1 MSSTQLPLGINL
13 QFSQSFANYNA
24 TFNHTA
30 LLVLRQV
37 IARQS
42 ENSLYLWGES
52 GTGKTHLLQAACQEM
67 TYFDQTPAYIPL
79 SELKSEGT
87 MILEGLDSLDLVCL
101 DDLQVIVGFNDWE
114 RALFNLFNLLKDHN
128 IPLLMTGNAAP
139 NDLGLKLLDLESRL
153 SWGGVFKLQ
162 CLDNKEKIKALQQHA
177 KQLGFELP
185 EKVARYLLKQFA
197 YDLETLIQQLRSLD
211 YASLAAHRKI
221 TLPFVRQWLTT
232 LASPPP

>member
-1 MSSTQLPLGINL
+1 MSTQLPLGIHL

-42 ENSLYLWGES
+42 ENSLYLWGAS
-52 GTGKTHLLQAACQEM
+52 GTGKTHLLQAACQEIA
-67 TYFDQTPAYIPL
+67 YLDQTPAYIPL
-79 SELKSEGT
+79 AEFKSAGT
-87 MILEGLDSLDLVCL
+87 IVLEGLDNLDLVCL
-101 DDLQVIVGFNDWE
+101 DDLQEIVGSNDWE
-114 RALFNLFNLLKDHN
+114 GALFDLFNRLKDRN
-128 IPLLMTGNAAP
+128 IPLLMTGNDSP
-139 NDLGLKLLDLESRL
+139 NELGLHLLDLESRL

-162 CLDNKEKIKALQQHA
+162 SLDNKEKIKALQQHA
-177 KQLGFELP
+177 QQLGFELS

-197 YDLETLIQQLRSLD
+197 YDLASLIHQLRNLD

-221 TLPFVRQWLTT
+221 TLPFVRQWLATIK
-232 LASPPP
+232 

>member
-1 MSSTQLPLGINL
+1 MSTQLPLGINL

-52 GTGKTHLLQAACQEM
+52 STGKTHLLQAACQEM
-67 TYFDQTPAYIPL
+67 AYFDQTPAYIPL

-87 MILEGLDSLDLVCL
+87 VVLEGLDNLDLVCL
-101 DDLQVIVGFNDWE
+101 DDLQVIVGSSEWE
-114 RALFNLFNLLKDHN
+114 HALFNLFNRLKDQN
-128 IPLLMTGNAAP
+128 IPLLMTGDVAP
-139 NDLGLKLLDLESRL
+139 NELGLGLLDLESRL

-162 CLDNKEKIKALQQHA
+162 GLDNKEKIKALQQHA
-177 KQLGFELP
+177 KQLGC
-185 EKVARYLLKQFA
+185 YLLKQFA
-197 YDLETLIQQLRSLD
+197 YDLETLVHQLRSLD

-221 TLPFVRQWLTT
+221 TLPFVRQWLATVK
-232 LASPPP
+232 

>member
-1 MSSTQLPLGINL
+1 MSTQLPLGINL

-42 ENSLYLWGES
+42 ENSLYLWGEAS
-52 GTGKTHLLQAACQEM
+52 TGKTHLLQAACQEIA
-67 TYFDQTPAYIPL
+67 YFDQTPAYIPL
-79 SELKSEGT
+79 SELKPEGT
-87 MILEGLDSLDLVCL
+87 AVLEGLDNLDLVCL
-101 DDLQVIVGFNDWE
+101 DDLQTVVGSSEWQQ
-114 RALFNLFNLLKDHN
+114 ALFDLFNRLKDNN

-139 NDLGLKLLDLESRL
+139 TELGLDLLDLESRL
-153 SWGGVFKLQ
+153 SWGGVFKLHG
-162 CLDNKEKIKALQQHA
+162 LDNKEKIKALQQHA
-177 KQLGFELP
+177 KQLGFELS
-185 EKVARYLLKQFA
+185 EKVARYLLKHFA
-197 YDLETLIQQLRSLD
+197 YDLDALIHQLRSLD

-232 LASPPP
+232 VE